1 MASLSKH
8 IIDALEKVR
17 DGHIIAKL
25 SEDIAR
31 LENELDVAPRIP
43 PSHDPKKR
51 EKSVAEKVP
60 KENDLYLLQPDT
72 HQSKKRE
79 SNLLKIIGGFVQIG
93 YLQNESGKFW
103 KGEKCDQPN
112 ISAIA
117 EAVREALS
125 IAGYSDEG
133 FKDRTLRNIIT
144 DALERIKE
152 NKKS

>member
-8 IIDALEKVR
+8 IIDVLEEVR
-17 DGHIIAKL
+17 DGHMIAKL

-31 LENELDVAPRIP
+31 LENELDVAPRVP
-43 PSHDPKKR
+43 PSHDP
-51 EKSVAEKVP
+51 
-60 KENDLYLLQPDT
+60 
-72 HQSKKRE
+72 KKRE
-79 SNLLKIIGGFVQIG
+79 SNLLKIIGGFVQIV